1 MPYVIA
7 LLGLIAGAWLWM
19 SRARAAGM
27 AAQDLAGMAQDVI
40 SAARRFGFRRRYDEH
55 PVDSLQDADVAAAG
69 RDGGALS
76 TRQKE
81 ALEDIARAF
90 RLG

>member
-1 MPYVIA
+1 MP
-7 LLGLIAGAWLWM
+7 
-19 SRARAAGM
+19 
-27 AAQDLAGMAQDVI
+27 
-40 SAARRFGFRRRYDEH
+40 
-55 PVDSLQDADVAAAG
+55 DADMSAAG

>member
-1 MPYVIA
+1 MP
-7 LLGLIAGAWLWM
+7 
-19 SRARAAGM
+19 
-27 AAQDLAGMAQDVI
+27 
-40 SAARRFGFRRRYDEH
+40 
-55 PVDSLQDADVAAAG
+55 DADMAAAG